1 MAEGDAGTVCGW
13 VGGVCWGGGGQCVR
27 CVESV
32 GVDNVCVRGVHVCGE
47 CGGGQCVCVCG
58 GGLELTM
65 MVKVE
70 LVELHSSD

>member
-1 MAEGDAGTVCGW
+1 M
-13 VGGVCWGGGGQCVR
+13 

-32 GVDNVCVRGVHVCGE
+32 GVDS
-47 CGGGQCVCVCG
+47 VCVCG

>member
-1 MAEGDAGTVCGW
+1 M
-13 VGGVCWGGGGQCVR
+13 

-32 GVDNVCVRGVHVCGE
+32 GVDSV
-47 CGGGQCVCVCG
+47 CVCVW